1 MLTID
6 SREQGSIQL
15 VQEAFRASKIPVS
28 VEKLDYGDYR
38 MDITQDDGT
47 ERTVLIERKTP
58 TDFISSTNPTM
69 RDPGSK
75 IARQLNGCLDTDA
88 DVVVLLVDGYYQ
100 WMKGGKIKTKK
111 INLQHSP
118 DAFVSKLRTIQSHAI
133 RVEYNPSDW
142 YLPFHLLSLYKYES
156 RSEHNTLA
164 LSPKPFAV
172 PPRSQSKWTVLMG
185 MRGVG
190 PKMAQ
195 QLLTEF
201 GSIKKLANSDKKELM
216 GVKGVGE
223 KTAEE
228 ILWYLN

>member
-47 ERTVLIERKTP
+47 ARTVLIERKTP

-75 IARQLNGCLDTDA
+75 IARQLNGCLESNA

-201 GSIKKLANSDKKELM
+201 GSIKKLANSDKGELM
-216 GVKGVGE
+216 AVKGVGE

>member
-15 VQEAFRASKIPVS
+15 VQEAFKASKIPVS

-47 ERTVLIERKTP
+47 SRTILVERKTP

-75 IARQLNGCLDTDA
+75 IARQLNGCLESNA

-118 DAFVSKLRTIQSHAI
+118 DAFVSKLRTIQSHAV
-133 RVEYNPSDW
+133 RVEYNPSDL
-142 YLPFHLLSLYKYES
+142 YLPFHLLSLYKYET
-156 RSEHNTLA
+156 RSEHSTLA

-195 QLLTEF
+195 LLLNEF
-201 GSIKKLANSDKKELM
+201 GSIKNLANAEKTELTQ
-216 GVKGVGE
+216 VKGVGE

>member
-38 MDITQDDGT
+38 MDIIQDDGT
-47 ERTVLIERKTP
+47 PRTVLIERKTP
-58 TDFISSTNPTM
+58 TDFISSTTPTM

-118 DAFVSKLRTIQSHAI
+118 DAFVSKLRTIQSHSI

-201 GSIKKLANSDKKELM
+201 GSIKKLANSDKGTLM
-216 GVKGVGE
+216 AVKGVGE

>member
-6 SREQGSIQL
+6 SREQGSIDI
-15 VQEAFRASKIPVS
+15 VREAFQASKIPVS
-28 VEKLDYGDYR
+28 VEKLEYGDYR
-38 MDITQDDGT
+38 MDITQDNGN
-47 ERTVLIERKTP
+47 ERTILVERNTP

-75 IARQLNGCLDTDA
+75 IARQLNGCLQSNA

-100 WMKGGKIKTKK
+100 WMKGGKIKPKK

-118 DAFVSKLRTIQSHAI
+118 DAFVSKLRTIQSHAV

-142 YLPFHLLSLYKYES
+142 YLPFHLLSLYKYET
-156 RSEHNTLA
+156 RSEHSTLA

-195 QLLTEF
+195 LLLNEF
-201 GSIKKLANSDKKELM
+201 GSIKNLANAEKIELTQ
-216 GVKGVGE
+216 VKGVGE

>member
-38 MDITQDDGT
+38 MDITQDNGT
-47 ERTVLIERKTP
+47 ARTVLIERKTP

-216 GVKGVGE
+216 AVKGVGE

>member
-15 VQEAFRASKIPVS
+15 VQEAFKASKIPVS

-47 ERTVLIERKTP
+47 SRTVLVERKTP

-201 GSIKKLANSDKKELM
+201 GSIKKLANSDKEKLM
-216 GVKGVGE
+216 AVKGVGE

>member
-47 ERTVLIERKTP
+47 ARTVLIERKTP

-190 PKMAQ
+190 PKIAQ

-201 GSIKKLANSDKKELM
+201 GSIKKLANSDKGELM
-216 GVKGVGE
+216 AVKGVGE

>member
-15 VQEAFRASKIPVS
+15 VQEAFKASKIPVS

-47 ERTVLIERKTP
+47 SRTVLVERKTP

-88 DVVVLLVDGYYQ
+88 DVVVLLMDGYYQ

-216 GVKGVGE
+216 AVKGVGE

>member
-201 GSIKKLANSDKKELM
+201 GSIKKLANSDKRELM
-216 GVKGVGE
+216 AVKGVGE

>member
-38 MDITQDDGT
+38 MDITQDNGT
-47 ERTVLIERKTP
+47 ARTVLIERKTP

-201 GSIKKLANSDKKELM
+201 GSIKKFATSDKGELM
-216 GVKGVGE
+216 AVKGVGE

>member
-1 MLTID
+1 MITID

-38 MDITQDDGT
+38 MDIIQDDGT
-47 ERTVLIERKTP
+47 PRTVLIERKTP
-58 TDFISSTNPTM
+58 TDFISSTTPTM

-118 DAFVSKLRTIQSHAI
+118 DAFVSKLRTIQSHSI

-201 GSIKKLANSDKKELM
+201 GSIKKLANSNKGTLM
-216 GVKGVGE
+216 AVKGVGE

>member
-47 ERTVLIERKTP
+47 ARTVLIERKTP

-172 PPRSQSKWTVLMG
+172 PPSSQSKWTVLMG

-201 GSIKKLANSDKKELM
+201 GSIKKLANSDKGELM
-216 GVKGVGE
+216 AVKGVGE

>member
-28 VEKLDYGDYR
+28 VEKLEYGDYR
-38 MDITQDDGT
+38 MDITQDNGSK
-47 ERTVLIERKTP
+47 RTVLVERKTP

-75 IARQLNGCLDTDA
+75 IARQLNGCLESNA

-118 DAFVSKLRTIQSHAI
+118 DAFVSKLRTIQSHAV

-156 RSEHNTLA
+156 RSEHSTLA

-195 QLLTEF
+195 LLLSEF
-201 GSIKKLANSDKKELM
+201 GSIKNLANAKEKELTE
-216 GVKGVGE
+216 VKGVGK

>member
-38 MDITQDDGT
+38 MDITQDNGT
-47 ERTVLIERKTP
+47 ARTVLIERKTP

-201 GSIKKLANSDKKELM
+201 GSIKKLANSDKRELM
-216 GVKGVGE
+216 AVKGVGE

>member
-38 MDITQDDGT
+38 MDITQDNGT
-47 ERTVLIERKTP
+47 ARTVLIERKTP

-201 GSIKKLANSDKKELM
+201 GSIKKLANSDKGELM
-216 GVKGVGE
+216 AVKGVGE

>member
-15 VQEAFRASKIPVS
+15 VQEAFKASKIPVS

-38 MDITQDDGT
+38 MDITQDNGT
-47 ERTVLIERKTP
+47 ARTVLIERKTP

-201 GSIKKLANSDKKELM
+201 GSIKKLANSDKRELM
-216 GVKGVGE
+216 AVKGVGE

>member
-15 VQEAFRASKIPVS
+15 VQEAFKASKIPVS

-47 ERTVLIERKTP
+47 SRTVLVERKTP

-216 GVKGVGE
+216 AVKGVGE

>member
-6 SREQGSIQL
+6 SREQGSIDI
-15 VQEAFRASKIPVS
+15 VREAFQASKIPVS
-28 VEKLDYGDYR
+28 VEKLEYGDYR
-38 MDITQDDGT
+38 MDITQDNGN
-47 ERTVLIERKTP
+47 ERTILVERKTP

-75 IARQLNGCLDTDA
+75 IARQLNGCLQSDA

-118 DAFVSKLRTIQSHAI
+118 DAFGAKLRTIQAHAV

-142 YLPFHLLSLYKYES
+142 YLPFHLLSLYKYET
-156 RSEHNTLA
+156 RSEHSTLA

-195 QLLTEF
+195 LLLNEF
-201 GSIKKLANSDKKELM
+201 GSIKNLANAEKIELTQ
-216 GVKGVGE
+216 VKGVGE

>member
-15 VQEAFRASKIPVS
+15 VQEAFKASKIPVS

-47 ERTVLIERKTP
+47 SRTVLIERKTP

-118 DAFVSKLRTIQSHAI
+118 DAFVSKLRTIQSHSI

-201 GSIKKLANSDKKELM
+201 GSIKKLANSDKGTLM
-216 GVKGVGE
+216 AVKGVGE

>member
-47 ERTVLIERKTP
+47 ARTVLIERKTP

-172 PPRSQSKWTVLMG
+172 PPRSQ
-185 MRGVG
+185 
-190 PKMAQ
+190 
-195 QLLTEF
+195 F
-201 GSIKKLANSDKKELM
+201 
-216 GVKGVGE
+216 
-223 KTAEE
+223 
-228 ILWYLN
+228 LWV

>member
-15 VQEAFRASKIPVS
+15 VQEAFKASKIPVS

-47 ERTVLIERKTP
+47 SRTVLIERKTP

-88 DVVVLLVDGYYQ
+88 DVVVLLMDGYYQ

-201 GSIKKLANSDKKELM
+201 GSIKKLANSDKGKLM
-216 GVKGVGE
+216 AVKGVGE

>member
-1 MLTID
+1 
-6 SREQGSIQL
+6 
-15 VQEAFRASKIPVS
+15 
-28 VEKLDYGDYR
+28 
-38 MDITQDDGT
+38 
-47 ERTVLIERKTP
+47 
-58 TDFISSTNPTM
+58 
-69 RDPGSK
+69 
-75 IARQLNGCLDTDA
+75 
-88 DVVVLLVDGYYQ
+88 
-100 WMKGGKIKTKK
+100 MKGGKIKTKK

-118 DAFVSKLRTIQSHAI
+118 DAFVSKLRTIQSHSI

-201 GSIKKLANSDKKELM
+201 GSIKKLANSNKGTLM
-216 GVKGVGE
+216 AVKGVGE

>member
-201 GSIKKLANSDKKELM
+201 GSIKKLANSDKGELM
-216 GVKGVGE
+216 AVKGVGE

>member
-38 MDITQDDGT
+38 MDITQDNGT
-47 ERTVLIERKTP
+47 ARTVLIERKTP

-216 GVKGVGE
+216 SVKGVGE

>member
-1 MLTID
+1 
-6 SREQGSIQL
+6 
-15 VQEAFRASKIPVS
+15 
-28 VEKLDYGDYR
+28 
-38 MDITQDDGT
+38 
-47 ERTVLIERKTP
+47 
-58 TDFISSTNPTM
+58 M

-75 IARQLNGCLDTDA
+75 IARQLNGCLQSDA

-118 DAFVSKLRTIQSHAI
+118 DAFVSKLRTIQSHAV

-142 YLPFHLLSLYKYES
+142 YLPFHLLSLYKYET
-156 RSEHNTLA
+156 RSEHSTLA

-195 QLLTEF
+195 LLLNEF
-201 GSIKKLANSDKKELM
+201 GSIKNLANAEKVELTQ
-216 GVKGVGE
+216 VKGVGE

>member
-15 VQEAFRASKIPVS
+15 VQEAFKASKIPVS

-47 ERTVLIERKTP
+47 SRTVLVERKTP

-88 DVVVLLVDGYYQ
+88 DVVVLLMDGYYQ

-201 GSIKKLANSDKKELM
+201 GSIKKLANSDKGKLM
-216 GVKGVGE
+216 AVKGVGE

>member
-15 VQEAFRASKIPVS
+15 VQEAFKASKIPVS

-47 ERTVLIERKTP
+47 SRTVLIERKTP

-118 DAFVSKLRTIQSHAI
+118 DAFVSKLRTIQAHSI

-201 GSIKKLANSDKKELM
+201 GSIKKLANSNKGTLM
-216 GVKGVGE
+216 AVKGVGE

>member
-15 VQEAFRASKIPVS
+15 VQEAFKASKIPVS

-47 ERTVLIERKTP
+47 SRTVLVERKTP

-201 GSIKKLANSDKKELM
+201 GSIKKLANSDKRELM
-216 GVKGVGE
+216 AVKGVGE

>member
-15 VQEAFRASKIPVS
+15 VQEAFKASKIPVS

-47 ERTVLIERKTP
+47 PRTILVERKTP

-100 WMKGGKIKTKK
+100 WMKGGKIKPKK
-111 INLQHSP
+111 INLPHSP
-118 DAFVSKLRTIQSHAI
+118 DAFVSKLRTIQSHSI

-201 GSIKKLANSDKKELM
+201 GSIKKLANSDKGTLM
-216 GVKGVGE
+216 AVKGVGE

>member
-47 ERTVLIERKTP
+47 ARTVLIERKTP

-118 DAFVSKLRTIQSHAI
+118 DAFVSKLRTIQSHSI

>member
-47 ERTVLIERKTP
+47 ARTVLIERKTP

-201 GSIKKLANSDKKELM
+201 GSIKKLANSDKGELM
-216 GVKGVGE
+216 AVKGVGE

>member
-15 VQEAFRASKIPVS
+15 VQEAFKASKIPVS

-47 ERTVLIERKTP
+47 PRTILIERKTP

-118 DAFVSKLRTIQSHAI
+118 DAFVSKLRTIQSHSI

-201 GSIKKLANSDKKELM
+201 GSIKKLANSDKGKLM
-216 GVKGVGE
+216 AVKGVGE

>member
-15 VQEAFRASKIPVS
+15 VQEAFKASKIPVS

-47 ERTVLIERKTP
+47 SRTILVERKTP

-75 IARQLNGCLDTDA
+75 IARQLNGCLESNA

-118 DAFVSKLRTIQSHAI
+118 DAFVSKLRTIQSHAV

-185 MRGVG
+185 KRGVG

-216 GVKGVGE
+216 SVKGVGE

>member
-15 VQEAFRASKIPVS
+15 VQEAFKASKIPVS

-47 ERTVLIERKTP
+47 SRTVLIERKTP

-88 DVVVLLVDGYYQ
+88 DVVVLLMDGYYQ

-118 DAFVSKLRTIQSHAI
+118 DAFVSKLRTIQSHSI

-201 GSIKKLANSDKKELM
+201 GSIKKLANSDKGTLM
-216 GVKGVGE
+216 SVKGVGE

>member
-216 GVKGVGE
+216 AVKGVGE

>member
-6 SREQGSIQL
+6 SREQGSIDI
-15 VQEAFRASKIPVS
+15 VREAFQASKIPVS
-28 VEKLDYGDYR
+28 VEKLEYGDYR
-38 MDITQDDGT
+38 MDITQDNGN
-47 ERTVLIERKTP
+47 ERTILVERKTP

-75 IARQLNGCLDTDA
+75 IARQLNGCLQSNA
-88 DVVVLLVDGYYQ
+88 DVVVLLVDGNYQ

-118 DAFVSKLRTIQSHAI
+118 DAFVSKLRTIQSHAV

-142 YLPFHLLSLYKYES
+142 YLPFHLLSLYKYET
-156 RSEHNTLA
+156 RSEHSTLA
-164 LSPKPFAV
+164 LSPKPLAV

-195 QLLTEF
+195 LLLNEF
-201 GSIKKLANSDKKELM
+201 GSIKNLANAEKIELTQ
-216 GVKGVGE
+216 VKGVGE

>member
-15 VQEAFRASKIPVS
+15 VQEAFKASKIPVS

-47 ERTVLIERKTP
+47 SRTVLIERKTP

-201 GSIKKLANSDKKELM
+201 GSIKKLANSDKRELM
-216 GVKGVGE
+216 AVKGVGE

>member
-118 DAFVSKLRTIQSHAI
+118 DAFVSKLRTIQSHAV

-216 GVKGVGE
+216 SVKGVGE

>member
-6 SREQGSIQL
+6 SREQGSIDI
-15 VQEAFRASKIPVS
+15 VREAFQASKIPVS
-28 VEKLDYGDYR
+28 VEKLEYGDYR
-38 MDITQDDGT
+38 MDITQDNGN
-47 ERTVLIERKTP
+47 ERTILVERKTP

-75 IARQLNGCLDTDA
+75 IARQLNGCLQSNA

-118 DAFVSKLRTIQSHAI
+118 DAFVSKLRTIQSHAV

-142 YLPFHLLSLYKYES
+142 YLPFHLLSLYKYET
-156 RSEHNTLA
+156 RSEHSTLA
-164 LSPKPFAV
+164 LSPNPFAG

-195 QLLTEF
+195 LLLNEF
-201 GSIKKLANSDKKELM
+201 GSIKNLANAEKIELTQ
-216 GVKGVGE
+216 VKGVGE